1 MLASLTLL
9 VVMNGPV
16 TDHREFKDQSKAT
29 AAPRL
34 RGAVRVGANQ
44 DPSGGRQEI
53 CLALS
58 GGTRWSIESCGTG
71 AGFLAPASPAPDLAH
86 FRIRYQAW
94 SRALESGWLIAG
106 VQAGFAE
113 LEWRGR
119 SWLPFHL
126 RGTPRFGN
134 GGPFSR
140 GIHPLGASSKLRTLS
155 PCRDQRQSSVLSPC
169 ARACAPPIHL
179 ATKPQPKPRLGLLKD
194 PLWG

>member
-106 VQAGFAE
+106 VQGGFAE
-113 LEWRGR
+113 LEIGEDDPGFHFTSVGPRG
-119 SWLPFHL
+119 LE
-126 RGTPRFGN
+126 TA
-134 GGPFSR
+134 GPSV
-140 GIHPLGASSKLRTLS
+140 GASIRWVRPVSSGLS
-155 PCRDQRQSSVLSPC
+155 LLAEINGNLVYFHHAPELVRPQSTWQPSLS
-169 ARACAPPIHL
+169 L
-179 ATKPQPKPRLGLLKD
+179 SLGL
-194 PLWG
+194 GF